1 MTLEELIQEIKD
13 DLSGSCSLPYNLND
27 EEITRII
34 NRGKAWMYDNYQYA
48 VEKRYFVLGGAFF
61 QTPNFRNTRQV
72 QLPDKIVTVFDVRE
86 TNGNGISGN
95 PDRDFGDSKLIGS
108 ELLLSP
114 FTGDNLVY
122 RTVMYSY
129 FDLANAY
136 LLPTYAFNWNKNTKK
151 LTLLGRD
158 PVPAPP
164 NSSPDS
170 QPGYNLVQSVVV
182 SCFVAIEDYELYD
195 DELFVRYCIAKSRIS
210 LSRVL
215 GAFDYNLP
223 GGIKVNTSQLR
234 QDGEAE
240 LAAVMEMIN
249 GENTPSYFLQ
259 WN

>member
-1 MTLEELIQEIKD
+1 MATILSNELGLPPLCTWPKTVYLKSKSGKYGLIK
-13 DLSGSCSLPYNLND
+13 L
-27 EEITRII
+27 
-34 NRGKAWMYDNYQYA
+34 
-48 VEKRYFVLGGAFF
+48 
-61 QTPNFRNTRQV
+61 QTF
-72 QLPDKIVTVFDVRE
+72 
-86 TNGNGISGN
+86 
-95 PDRDFGDSKLIGS
+95 
-108 ELLLSP
+108 
-114 FTGDNLVY
+114 
-122 RTVMYSY
+122 
-129 FDLANAY
+129 A
-136 LLPTYAFNWNKNTKK
+136 
-151 LTLLGRD
+151 
-158 PVPAPP
+158 APP